1 MDSIPFWL
9 SVDDRRKGLSP
20 PSMEEAAGSVA
31 GTKRAPY
38 LLSEFGVHHLSGLWR
53 PRKRLTWAFG
63 AKHKTSETHGEC
75 GQISQPEGHL
85 CKNATRKV
93 SSNALPRQRMKEVR
107 TWRATVNYTPGPSNS
122 TSRKASSGN
131 DQNFWQRFTLKV
143 HKKHH

>member
-63 AKHKTSETHGEC
+63 AKHKTSE
-75 GQISQPEGHL
+75 
-85 CKNATRKV
+85 RY
-93 SSNALPRQRMKEVR
+93 
-107 TWRATVNYTPGPSNS
+107 TVNAGRFPNQRAIYARILPG
-122 TSRKASSGN
+122 K
-131 DQNFWQRFTLKV
+131 
-143 HKKHH
+143 